1 MKKCLVFC
9 LFVLAIC
16 IAGSHSA
23 NAQTNDPAA
32 EKVKT
37 DVHKR
42 GQGKKVVV
50 TLENGSRL
58 KGHISQILDDSF
70 DLKETAIGPP
80 TTIPYADVVKVKK
93 PGLSKT
99 KLTLI
104 GVGAAVVVL
113 AVFVKANSGLSGN
126 ICPLGCGP

>member
-1 MKKCLVFC
+1 MKKCLAYC

-16 IAGSHSA
+16 AAASHSVD
-23 NAQTNDPAA
+23 AQTNDRVA
-32 EKVKT
+32 ETVKK
-37 DVHKR
+37 DVQKR
-42 GQGKKVVV
+42 GTGKKVVV

-58 KGHISQILDDSF
+58 KGHISQILDNSF
-70 DLKETAIGPP
+70 DLKDAATGQP
-80 TTIPYADVVKVKK
+80 TTILYADVAKVKK
-93 PGLSKT
+93 PGFSKT

-113 AVFVKANSGLSGN
+113 AVFVKANSGISGN

>member
-1 MKKCLVFC
+1 MKQCLIYC

-16 IAGSHSA
+16 MAGTHSV

-32 EKVKT
+32 EKVRK
-37 DVHKR
+37 DVQSR

-50 TLENGSRL
+50 TMENGSRL
-58 KGHISQILDDSF
+58 KGRISQIHDDSF
-70 DLKETAIGPP
+70 DLNDLASGQP

-93 PGLSKT
+93 PGFSKT

-113 AVFVKANSGLSGN
+113 AVFVKANSDLSGL
-126 ICPLGCGP
+126 CPLGCSR